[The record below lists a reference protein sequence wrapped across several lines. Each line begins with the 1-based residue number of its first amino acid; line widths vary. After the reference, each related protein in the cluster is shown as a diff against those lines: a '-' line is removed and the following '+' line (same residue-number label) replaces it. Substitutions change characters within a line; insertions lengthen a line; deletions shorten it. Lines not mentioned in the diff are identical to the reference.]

1 MKKVVI
7 YILLLGLFQA
17 CVIIH
22 TPGFNSGYN
31 RLSDEEQEQICYIN
45 SVNEIPCQNDGRII
59 AITADQLSFLLKK
72 KENVLL
78 YVWSPHCSS
87 SVCVSLKTIQ
97 DYCDSVNICLYVLT
111 EYYTDAWVQNKYLSN
126 PMLSI
131 NHFYYGTNYC
141 NLYLRRF
148 FAEIIP
154 KDSAQDILF
163 NRFIWFSK
171 GDFVQSYEKVEDIDV
186 M

>member
-7 YILLLGLFQA
+7 YILLLGLFQT

-72 KENVLL
+72 KEKL
-78 YVWSPHCSS
+78 
-87 SVCVSLKTIQ
+87 SL
-97 DYCDSVNICLYVLT
+97 
-111 EYYTDAWVQNKYLSN
+111 
-126 PMLSI
+126 
-131 NHFYYGTNYC
+131 
-141 NLYLRRF
+141 
-148 FAEIIP
+148 
-154 KDSAQDILF
+154 
-163 NRFIWFSK
+163 
-171 GDFVQSYEKVEDIDV
+171 
-186 M
+186 